1 MGVNKQA
8 RGRATRHI
16 ENLPKFTV
24 EQLTELCGALGAE
37 TKCIGK
43 GGVLRLFD
51 HDELVHSICRVIGQG
66 TFADRLERFSDIAD
80 RFLSE
85 PSGS

>member
-1 MGVNKQA
+1 MGNNRQA

-24 EQLTELCGALGAE
+24 EQLTELCDALGAE
-37 TKCIGK
+37 KKNRGK
-43 GGVLRLFD
+43 GGVW
-51 HDELVHSICRVIGQG
+51 HPYNKDELVHSICRVIGQG

>member
-1 MGVNKQA
+1 MGIRQA
-8 RGRATRHI
+8 RGRASRHI
-16 ENLPKFTV
+16 QNLSKFTV
-24 EQLTELCGALGAE
+24 EQLTELAVALGAE
-37 TKCIGK
+37 TKCVGI

-66 TFADRLERFSDIAD
+66 TLADRLERFSDIAD
-80 RFLSE
+80 GFLSE

>member
-24 EQLTELCGALGAE
+24 EQLTELCDALGAE
-37 TKCIGK
+37 KKNMGK
-43 GGVLRLFD
+43 AEFGIRTT
-51 HDELVHSICRVIGQG
+51 R
-66 TFADRLERFSDIAD
+66 TN
-80 RFLSE
+80 
-85 PSGS
+85 